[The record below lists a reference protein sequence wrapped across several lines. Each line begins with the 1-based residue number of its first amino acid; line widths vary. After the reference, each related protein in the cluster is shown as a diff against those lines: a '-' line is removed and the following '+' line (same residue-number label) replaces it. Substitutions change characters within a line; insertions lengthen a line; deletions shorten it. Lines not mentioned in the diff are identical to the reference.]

1 MATGP
6 QQRQKEIDGIKHF
19 VHKRKHDRFQV
30 ANNRKR
36 LMFFDPCTDKYIVTD
51 LLKNQ
56 IAEAE
61 TAEAAYKVWA

>member
-6 QQRQKEIDGIKHF
+6 NQKEIKAIKDF
-19 VHKRKHDRFQV
+19 VHERRYERFQV
-30 ANNRKR
+30 ARNKERR
-36 LMFFDPCTDKYIVTD
+36 MFFDPCTDKYIVTD